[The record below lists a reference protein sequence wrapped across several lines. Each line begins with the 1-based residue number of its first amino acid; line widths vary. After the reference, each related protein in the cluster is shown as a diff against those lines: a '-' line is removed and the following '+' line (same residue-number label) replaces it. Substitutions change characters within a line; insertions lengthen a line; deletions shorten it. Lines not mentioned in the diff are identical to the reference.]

1 MISINEAEEIHKLLI
16 DKFGGSHGIRDI
28 GALESA
34 LTRPFQTFE
43 NNELYSFPIYKAAA
57 LIESLL
63 INHPFIDGNKRT
75 GYVLMRIFLINND
88 LDVHASQE
96 EKYNFVVNIALGKTN
111 FEAITKWLTNHTAI
125 K

>member
-1 MISINEAEEIHKLLI
+1 MISVKEAEEIHKILI
-16 DKFGGSHGIRDI
+16 NKFGGSHGIRDI

-43 NNELYSFPIYKAAA
+43 NNELYPFPIYKAAA

-63 INHPFIDGNKRT
+63 MNHPFIDGNKRT
-75 GYVLMRIFLINND
+75 GYLLMRIFLINND

-96 EKYNFVVNIALGKTN
+96 EKYDFVVDIASRKTK
-111 FEAITKWLTNHTAI
+111 FEEITKWLTNHIAI